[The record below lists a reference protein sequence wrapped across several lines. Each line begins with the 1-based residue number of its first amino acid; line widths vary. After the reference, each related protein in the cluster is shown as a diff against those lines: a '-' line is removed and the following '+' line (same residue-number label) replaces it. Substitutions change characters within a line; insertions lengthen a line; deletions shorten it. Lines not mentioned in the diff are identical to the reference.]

1 MNLILNLS
9 LCGVLILAAVAA
21 GIYRKYL
28 EDHCDHYLH
37 LHGDTHD
44 AGVIDAQSAMCKRI
58 ETIDKVKVGLIVAA
72 VAYGVAIA
80 AFATYNAW
88 NTSGAS

>member
-9 LCGVLILAAVAA
+9 LCGVVIVAA
-21 GIYRKYL
+21 IAAGLYRKYL

-37 LHGDTHD
+37 LHPDTHD
-44 AGVIDAQSAMCKRI
+44 ASVVTAQNAMCKRI
-58 ETIDKVKVGLIVAA
+58 ETIDKVKTALIVAA
-72 VAYGVAIA
+72 VIYAIAIA

-88 NTSGAS
+88 NTTGS